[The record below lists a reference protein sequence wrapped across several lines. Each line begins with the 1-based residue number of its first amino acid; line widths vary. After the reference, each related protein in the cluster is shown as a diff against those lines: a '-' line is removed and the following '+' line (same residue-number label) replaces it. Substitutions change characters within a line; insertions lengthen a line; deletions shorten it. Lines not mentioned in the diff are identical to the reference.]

1 MEQKIVSLP
10 FSKLLKLEV
19 REVALDVIRII
30 ETHDPELLQIKPMY
44 DVFLAQKPKMTA
56 LSVPYKGHP
65 ASKIL
70 VRLRRERN
78 VHVNSI
84 KFELKKAIALDP
96 TGDDKTVVLLQ
107 NEINRFLKDFYSS
120 ENDSIRNS
128 KLNIFIDEIDNNEPL
143 AQAMQ
148 SLGFITL
155 LNNLKL
161 NLTDIVAQINIRTKS
176 KSKRSKVKTEV
187 LRKQVVK
194 AVTNMLNEVYLAQF
208 KNPELDY
215 APLFNE
221 LNERL
226 KEIDWLVSIRL
237 ANNEKK
243 AAEREAAEKEEATN
257 GSDTPTTEAT
267 STEVQTTVAGS
278 DNGYHQSEVYVASI
292 KKMDNPLA
300 GQTSSIESSNGSL
313 KSEDQKKAVASDWSS
328 AQQLEEEKGA
338 SRS

>member
-1 MEQKIVSLP
+1 MEQKIVSLS

-19 REVALDVIRII
+19 REVALEVLRII
-30 ETHDPELLQIKPMY
+30 ETHDPEMLQIKPMY

-56 LSVPYKGHP
+56 LSVPFKGHP
-65 ASKIL
+65 ATIIL
-70 VRLRRERN
+70 KRLRRERN

-107 NEINRFLKDFYSS
+107 NEINRFLEDFYSS

-143 AQAMQ
+143 AEAMQ

-176 KSKRSKVKTEV
+176 KSKRPKIKTDV

-194 AVTNMLNEVYLAQF
+194 AVTNMFDEVYLAQI

-221 LNERL
+221 LNEKLR
-226 KEIDWLVSIRL
+226 EIDWLVSIRL
-237 ANNEKK
+237 ANNAKK
-243 AAEREAAEKEEATN
+243 AAERKAAKGGASSN
-257 GSDTPTTEAT
+257 GSGTPTTETT

-278 DNGYHQSEVYVASI
+278 DNGYHPSQVYVASI

-300 GQTSSIESSNGSL
+300 GQKSSIESGNGSL
-313 KSEDQKKAVASDWSS
+313 ESEDQKKAVASSWGTK
-328 AQQLEEEKGA
+328 QQPSDSDKA
-338 SRS
+338 

>member
-1 MEQKIVSLP
+1 MEQKIVSLS

-19 REVALDVIRII
+19 REVALEVLRII
-30 ETHDPELLQIKPMY
+30 ETHDPELLEIKPMY

-56 LSVPYKGHP
+56 LSVPFKGHP
-65 ASKIL
+65 ATIIL
-70 VRLRRERN
+70 KRLRRERN

-107 NEINRFLKDFYSS
+107 NEINRFLEDFYSS

-143 AQAMQ
+143 AEAMQ

-176 KSKRSKVKTEV
+176 KSKRPKIKTDV

-194 AVTNMLNEVYLAQF
+194 AVSNMLNEVYLAQF

-215 APLFNE
+215 APLFDE
-221 LNERL
+221 LNEKLR
-226 KEIDWLVSIRL
+226 EIDWLVSIRL
-237 ANNEKK
+237 ANNAKK
-243 AAEREAAEKEEATN
+243 AAERKAAKGGASSN
-257 GSDTPTTEAT
+257 GSGTPTTETT

-278 DNGYHQSEVYVASI
+278 DNGYHPSQVYVASI

-300 GQTSSIESSNGSL
+300 GQKSSIESGNGSL
-313 KSEDQKKAVASDWSS
+313 ESEDQKKAVASSWGTK
-328 AQQLEEEKGA
+328 QQPSDSDKA
-338 SRS
+338 